1 MEGDVYEP
9 DPDLVASA
17 RAGELRAFEE
27 IVRRYQADVWRLCYH
42 VLHDETLTDDV
53 TQDVFLRLY
62 RFLPSFRLDSKFS
75 TWVLSI
81 ARNSAVDELRRLG
94 RRRRLTE
101 RIEAHTIPRAPD
113 ETVRVEIREAVA
125 ELPIELR
132 EPLVLIDMFG
142 LPYRETA
149 RVIRAPVGTIKSRVH
164 RARELLAKRLAA
176 RPEEDAGEG

>member
-132 EPLVLIDMFG
+132 EPLVLIEG
-142 LPYRETA
+142 ALQGELPAGTRA
-149 RVIRAPVGTIKSRVH
+149 RRNDQEQGSPSARAPGKE
-164 RARELLAKRLAA
+164 ARRQA
-176 RPEEDAGEG
+176 RGGCG

>member
-1 MEGDVYEP
+1 VEGDVYEP
-9 DPDLVASA
+9 EPDLVAAA

-27 IVRRYQADVWRLCYH
+27 LVRRYQADVWRLCFH
-42 VLHDETLTDDV
+42 LLHDETLTDDV
-53 TQDVFLRLY
+53 TQDVFIRLY

-75 TWVLSI
+75 TWMLSI

-94 RRRRLTE
+94 RRRRLTQ
-101 RIEAHTIPRAPD
+101 RIEAHTIQRTVD
-113 ETVRVEIREAVA
+113 ETIRVEIREALA

-142 LPYRETA
+142 LSYRETA

-164 RARELLAKRLAA
+164 RARELLAQILA
-176 RPEEDAGEG
+176 PKPGEGAGEG

>member
-1 MEGDVYEP
+1 VEGDVYEP
-9 DPDLVASA
+9 EPDLVAAA

-27 IVRRYQADVWRLCYH
+27 LVRRYQADVWRLCFH
-42 VLHDETLTDDV
+42 LLHDETLSDDV
-53 TQDVFLRLY
+53 TQDVFVRLY

-81 ARNSAVDELRRLG
+81 ARNSAMDELRRLA
-94 RRRRLTE
+94 RRKRLAQ
-101 RIEAHTIPRAPD
+101 RIEAHTIQRTLD

-149 RVIRAPVGTIKSRVH
+149 RVMRAPVGTIKSRVH
-164 RARELLAKRLAA
+164 RARELLAQKLT
-176 RPEEDAGEG
+176 PKTEEDAGEG